1 MFTGIIETIGIIGNI
16 SVRGNYTLLTVKPT
30 RMFENLSPGESIA
43 VDGCCLTV
51 TAFDTRSFTVEASQ
65 ESTRLTIINNYKT
78 GAGVN
83 LERALL
89 PTSRLGGHFVS
100 GHVDCIGKIASEKM
114 IGDSLELTVW
124 FPREFEDYIVEKGS
138 VALNGISLTV
148 NKVSDDT
155 FTVNLIPYSRS
166 ETTVNSLKAGDEINL
181 EFDILGKYIA
191 RFLNKGKKSNLT
203 IEKLIESG
211 W

>member
-16 SVRGNYTLLTVKPT
+16 SVRGNYTLLTVKPART
-30 RMFENLSPGESIA
+30 FENLSPGESIA

-51 TAFDTRSFTVEASQ
+51 TAFDNRSFTVEASQ

-89 PTSRLGGHFVS
+89 PTGRLGGHFVS
-100 GHVDCIGKIASEKM
+100 GHVDCKGKIAAEKK

-155 FTVNLIPYSRS
+155 FTVNLIPYSRT